1 VFPSSIP
8 PGNQLNM
15 THDKRYRTQ
24 HCESPN
30 GDSARLLAG
39 ENNIF
44 NRHDTRTRTNSI
56 TPGVSTAKSNM
67 ELLARYYRFLNIVH
81 ESYSPNLNNSQRVR
95 LINVGTED
103 EEVEIRETTIDLKK
117 LVSLSWTG
125 KRADTLSDVLIV
137 SGIQGQDGT
146 YISARGVP
154 KDITAH
160 TGLPGARGDGSEDGK
175 PPVTLPAGKVNSN

>member
-1 VFPSSIP
+1 FEITGDLMEYRAWFDTHTITANEDGMKELASPDWKLMDRFTRTAHRCDEVVFPCSIP

-24 HCESPN
+24 YCVSPN
-30 GDSARLLAG
+30 GASARLLAG

-103 EEVEIRETTIDLKK
+103 EEVEIRETTI
-117 LVSLSWTG
+117 
-125 KRADTLSDVLIV
+125 
-137 SGIQGQDGT
+137 
-146 YISARGVP
+146 
-154 KDITAH
+154 
-160 TGLPGARGDGSEDGK
+160 
-175 PPVTLPAGKVNSN
+175 